1 MARQCEACA
10 RALAPDMDTTTRIVL
25 HDAFQ
30 LPDST
35 LKDLIGDNRFL
46 VVPETMVDGLIV
58 IDEVG
63 IIHYVNPA
71 CTALFNYPREE
82 LIGQN
87 VKMLMPS
94 PFREHHDAY
103 LTRHRETGVKRII
116 GIGRELQ
123 GLKSNG
129 TVFPMYLSVGQ
140 ARTGDQGIFVG
151 IIRPGFVKTPLTDRN
166 DFSMPW
172 LWTAEKAARHILR
185 GIDRRRAEMTFP
197 LALHALLSLLACLP
211 HTRWASLAQSM
222 RKPAE
227 NAH

>member
-1 MARQCEACA
+1 MAPPVVDRG
-10 RALAPDMDTTTRIVL
+10 APGVL
-25 HDAFQ
+25 HGAFQ
-30 LPDST
+30 LPGAT

-58 IDEVG
+58 IDEAG

-71 CTALFNYPREE
+71 CTVLFKYAREE

-123 GLKSNG
+123 GLKS
-129 TVFPMYLSVGQ
+129 
-140 ARTGDQGIFVG
+140 
-151 IIRPGFVKTPLTDRN
+151 
-166 DFSMPW
+166 
-172 LWTAEKAARHILR
+172 
-185 GIDRRRAEMTFP
+185 
-197 LALHALLSLLACLP
+197 
-211 HTRWASLAQSM
+211 
-222 RKPAE
+222 
-227 NAH
+227 